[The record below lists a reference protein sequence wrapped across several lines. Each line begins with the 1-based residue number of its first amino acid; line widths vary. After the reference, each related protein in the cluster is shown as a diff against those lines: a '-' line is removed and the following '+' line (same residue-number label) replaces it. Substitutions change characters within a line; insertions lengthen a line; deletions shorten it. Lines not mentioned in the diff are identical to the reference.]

1 MQRYQPQ
8 DANPNVVAL
17 LKVCRTEDEFFNKYG
32 LEKVSDYVMNY
43 RDRMIIGNAPSLS
56 TIKLAYGEQAMLDW
70 INLYLVDVA
79 IFFGKTN
86 NAEPYQVN
94 AISQTI
100 YENYHYLK
108 ASELMLFFSM
118 FKGGKLKDKS
128 GKNTARMYG
137 SFDGAAIMD
146 GLDRFIET
154 INTEIDKY
162 KQKQR
167 IEQDQ
172 EWTRAKDLFVNGVW
186 EDCCR
191 ADKERK
197 DKARAEIKQS
207 LIDQHNRE
215 FLKMLESKQY
225 INK

>member
-1 MQRYQPQ
+1 M
-8 DANPNVVAL
+8 
-17 LKVCRTEDEFFNKYG
+17 VCHTEEEFFNKYS
-32 LEKVSDYVMNY
+32 LEKVTEYVTKY
-43 RDRMIIGNAPSLS
+43 RDRMIVGTAPSLS
-56 TIKLAYGEQAMLDW
+56 TIKYAYGEQAMLDW
-70 INLYLVDVA
+70 INMYLVDVA

-146 GLDRFIET
+146 GIDRFVEMRNT
-154 INTEIDKY
+154 YINGY
-162 KQKQR
+162 
-167 IEQDQ
+167 EQTKRAEQ
-172 EWTRAKDLFVNGVW
+172 NQVWTRAKDLFVNGIW
-186 EDCCR
+186 NDCLK

-207 LIDQHNRE
+207 QIDQHNRE
-215 FLKMLESKQY
+215 FLKMLESTKY